1 MSTVKRK
8 EWIECN
14 NELLSIEK
22 QCELLGLSRSSYY
35 YQPCGESSKNLA
47 LMNAIDKL
55 YTKYPFYGAR
65 RLRVNLPVEFQSVN
79 IKKVR
84 RLMKL
89 MGIEAIYPKPNLS
102 IPDLQHKIYP
112 YLLRGIK
119 IERINQVW
127 STDITYVPMEQG
139 FLYLCAVVDWY
150 SRYILS
156 WEISNTLTTDFCL
169 KAVNDALKNGQ
180 KPEIFNTDQGSQFTA
195 NDFTKV
201 FIDQEILVSMDG
213 KGRAL
218 DNIFIER
225 FWRTIKYEHI
235 YLKEYKDG
243 KSLFEGLLE
252 YIQFYNYERK
262 HQSLLYLTPNQVF
275 NEQLPVS
282 KNSTNLTQV

>member
-35 YQPCGESSKNLA
+35 YQPCGESSENLA

-65 RLRVNLPVEFQSVN
+65 RLRVNLPVEFHSVN

-169 KAVNDALKNGQ
+169 KAVNDALKSGQ

-275 NEQLPVS
+275 NERLPIS
-282 KNSTNLTQV
+282 KDSTNLTQV

>member
-1 MSTVKRK
+1 M
-8 EWIECN
+8 
-14 NELLSIEK
+14 SIEK
-22 QCELLGLSRSSYY
+22 QCELLGLSKSSFYY
-35 YQPCGESSKNLA
+35 EPRGESAENLV
-47 LMNAIDKL
+47 LMRVIDKL

-65 RLRVNLPVEFQSVN
+65 RLGVNLPIEFQPIN

-119 IERINQVW
+119 IERVNHVW
-127 STDITYVPMEQG
+127 STDITYVPMEHG
-139 FLYLCAVVDWY
+139 FLYLCAVVEWY

-156 WEISNTLTTDFCL
+156 WKISNTLTTDFCL
-169 KAVNDALKNGQ
+169 KAINNALKTGQ
-180 KPEIFNTDQGSQFTA
+180 KPEVFNSDQGSQFTS
-195 NDFTKV
+195 NDYTKTL
-201 FIDQEILVSMDG
+201 IDKGILVSMDG

-235 YLKEYKDG
+235 YLKEYKEG

-252 YIQFYNYERK
+252 YIQFYNFERK
-262 HQSLLYLTPNQVF
+262 HQSLHYLTPNQVF
-275 NEQLPVS
+275 NERLPIS
-282 KNSTNLTQV
+282 KKSTILVKA